1 MRTRFIG
8 LLAVAVLAAGCGP
21 RLSKKPGEAESPTAN
36 LGDIPLAKMAV
47 QVDPAKLDANQKLAA
62 DGEFKVAG
70 LFYKDKEP
78 VDATVK
84 VTLHPKDNT
93 VLRSYVVDVDS
104 VRGAGAKVEMS
115 DGGTLTVVVPD
126 EEAAVPGFETSNPNI
141 QAMGVELPGGTEP
154 STCYLGKDLLE
165 TSIKFALC
173 DLGGNGKPPILRFI
187 DAPPEAPAAAPA
199 AGEAPATGAAPAAEA
214 EPAASAA
221 PAAK

>member
-1 MRTRFIG
+1 MRTRYFG
-8 LLAVAVLAAGCGP
+8 LLAVAMLVVGCGP

-47 QVDPAKLDANQKLAA
+47 QVDPAKLDANKKLAA
-62 DGEFKVAG
+62 DGEFKIAG

-78 VDATVK
+78 VEATVK
-84 VTLHPKDNT
+84 VTLHPKDNV
-93 VLRSYVVDVDS
+93 VLRSYVVDVES

-126 EEAAVPGFETSNPNI
+126 EDGAVPGFETSNPNI

-173 DLGGNGKPPILRFI
+173 DLGGNGKPPMLRFI
-187 DAPPEAPAAAPA
+187 DAAPEAAAAPPS
-199 AGEAPATGAAPAAEA
+199 GEAPASGAAPAAEA
-214 EPAASAA
+214 PAASAA
-221 PAAK
+221 PAK

>member
-1 MRTRFIG
+1 MRTRYFG
-8 LLAVAVLAAGCGP
+8 LLAVATLVLGCGP

-36 LGDIPLAKMAV
+36 LGDIPLATMAV
-47 QVDPAKLDANQKLAA
+47 QVDPAKLDANKKLAA

-78 VDATVK
+78 VEATVK
-84 VTLHPKDNT
+84 VTLHPKDN
-93 VLRSYVVDVDS
+93 VVMRSYVVDLNS

-126 EEAAVPGFETSNPNI
+126 EESAVPGFETSNPNI

-173 DLGGNGKPPILRFI
+173 DLGGNGKPPVLRFI
-187 DAPPEAPAAAPA
+187 DAPSEAAAAPA
-199 AGEAPATGAAPAAEA
+199 TGEAPATGAAPAEA
-214 EPAASAA
+214 APAASAA